1 MTSQATIKAVIEN
14 RGFLPITMDKWWRNY
29 ENSLSGNNEPIRNI

>member
-14 RGFLPITMDKWWRNY
+14 RGFLPITMDKWRRNY
-29 ENSLSGNNEPIRNI
+29 EK